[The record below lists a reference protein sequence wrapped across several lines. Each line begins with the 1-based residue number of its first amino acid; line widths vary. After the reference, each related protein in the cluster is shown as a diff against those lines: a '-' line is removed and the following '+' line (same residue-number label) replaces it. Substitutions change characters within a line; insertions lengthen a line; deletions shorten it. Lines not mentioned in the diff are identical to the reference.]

1 MRKAGELS
9 EREFREVSLN
19 SDLLP
24 LVFRL
29 GAPLAFYS
37 LFNAFFQLLDTM
49 MASHVSSVAL
59 SSVSYLSQIQN
70 LILSLGLGLV
80 AGAAVVMSRSF
91 GEGDFEG
98 VRKSFGNLMV
108 LLFSVMLLLLVM
120 VPFVPFFLS
129 LMGTPEVF
137 IREGSSYFQVLIL
150 STVLNLFNNAYISVE
165 RIRGR
170 TRRIMVLNFLVM
182 AFIVFCMVKAVNK
195 MTHLKKEEEETPAP
209 AEPEGQ

>member
-80 AGAAVVMSRSF
+80 
-91 GEGDFEG
+91 D
-98 VRKSFGNLMV
+98 KLGNLDDAV
-108 LLFSVMLLLLVM
+108 ASAASKAGLEKYTTSTHPDIQRWYTNLLDKTGSDYMDSQLRNALGDYYPAVRLMRNVSKM
-120 VPFVPFFLS
+120 SPIQARMPFDPN
-129 LMGTPEVF
+129 
-137 IREGSSYFQVLIL
+137 IR
-150 STVLNLFNNAYISVE
+150 
-165 RIRGR
+165 
-170 TRRIMVLNFLVM
+170 
-182 AFIVFCMVKAVNK
+182 
-195 MTHLKKEEEETPAP
+195 
-209 AEPEGQ
+209 